1 MPPTSRWL
9 HNLLRHLGFIH
20 RVHLSIKNLDGHDP
34 RLRALR
40 NQDDFPGRLLL
51 FEQIRRYAE
60 RAMLLADDFLLIAR
74 TQNQPIVYRLVA
86 LPMVRLDTIEDAW
99 VLSRKRDQKFDLDFP
114 EEAWVIGNTTL
125 LKRAAMNLVTN
136 AIKYSTPGDTI
147 KVALTDAGHSW
158 TVSVIDHGR
167 GIGADDQRRLFAEF
181 VQLAADPRI
190 ERGAG
195 LGLAFVKTAIQKHGG
210 TVFVDSE
217 IGRGSTF
224 GFTLPKADP
233 DGTPPVD

>member
-1 MPPTSRWL
+1 
-9 HNLLRHLGFIH
+9 
-20 RVHLSIKNLDGHDP
+20 
-34 RLRALR
+34 
-40 NQDDFPGRLLL
+40 
-51 FEQIRRYAE
+51 
-60 RAMLLADDFLLIAR
+60 MLLADDFLLIAR